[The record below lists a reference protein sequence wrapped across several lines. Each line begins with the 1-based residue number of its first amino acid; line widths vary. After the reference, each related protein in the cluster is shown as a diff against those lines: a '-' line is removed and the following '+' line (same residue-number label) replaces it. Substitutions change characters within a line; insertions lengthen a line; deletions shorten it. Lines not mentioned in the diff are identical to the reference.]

1 MQDLINQILFY
12 DYAIEHATWYH
23 EFREYEHL
31 RRLALR
37 MLRDM
42 VE

>member
-1 MQDLINQILFY
+1 MQELINQILFY
-12 DYAIEHATWYH
+12 DYAIQNVADYH
-23 EFREYEHL
+23 KFLEYEHL